1 MSVDSKYGLRTVS
14 RISLSRQAIISNS
27 PVLIPFPIIVAPTT
41 LTIAQNEDLKELED
55 VSCKG
60 ESVVAFT
67 YIQGFK
73 PEISLEF
80 SVGAPELDTFTH
92 GRLLASADDVDGF
105 VYFEAVMNTTAIA
118 ARATAT
124 AGYEVTAQDAN
135 THPEIYYIDP
145 ITKLSK
151 QVAIVASAPTGDQI
165 TVGAHLAIT
174 LSDTLAA
181 TGSTI
186 RGWIPCTFATATIIT
201 AELLDVVAVKAMGI
215 DFNGKFAG
223 FQARN
228 CSRLPAG
235 QLGTDPKREVKLRVL
250 PDPNDGTGLGY
261 QFYYTNQQVAC

>member
-14 RISLSRQAIISNS
+14 RISLSRQAIVGGN

-80 SVGAPELDTFTH
+80 SVGAPEIDTFTH
-92 GRLLASADDVDGF
+92 GRILASATSVNGF
-105 VYFEAVMNTTAIA
+105 VYFEAVMNSTAIA
-118 ARATAT
+118 PRTT
-124 AGYEVTAQDAN
+124 GQAGYEVAVQAPNAN
-135 THPEIYYIDP
+135 PEIYYVDP
-145 ITKLSK
+145 ATKLAR
-151 QVAIVASAPTGDQI
+151 QVAIVSSAPTGDQI
-165 TVGAHLAIT
+165 TIGAHLAVT
-174 LSDTLAA
+174 LSDSLAA
-181 TGSTI
+181 SNATI
-186 RGWIPCTFATATIIT
+186 RGWVPCTFATATIIT
-201 AELLDVVAVKAMGI
+201 AQLLDVVAVRAMGI
-215 DFNGKFAG
+215 DFNGNFAG
-223 FQARN
+223 FQANN

-261 QFYYTNQQVAC
+261 QFYYTTQQLAC